1 LVVQAERGEVL
12 LVSARQDRFAVISAH
27 RLVDALGR
35 PLLRY
40 PCWAAPIMA
49 RGLLYLRGAGK
60 MVCLEAKS

>member
-1 LVVQAERGEVL
+1 
-12 LVSARQDRFAVISAH
+12 
-27 RLVDALGR
+27 LVDALGR